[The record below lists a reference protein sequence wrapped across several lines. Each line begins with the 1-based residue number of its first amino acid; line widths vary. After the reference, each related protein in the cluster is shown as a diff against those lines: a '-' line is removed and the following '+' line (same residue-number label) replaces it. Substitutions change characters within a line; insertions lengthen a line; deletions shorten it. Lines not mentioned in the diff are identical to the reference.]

1 MLENGAH
8 IKDMEASA
16 IAWSCA
22 LHDVPHFGVKVVT
35 DIVDGDKATAEEF
48 MENLGKAADSLQ
60 GALPKV
66 LDYVCG
72 L

>member
-1 MLENGAH
+1 MRIVITLSVEYAYCL
-8 IKDMEASA
+8 
-16 IAWSCA
+16 SCNV
-22 LHDVPHFGVKVVT
+22 LSQ
-35 DIVDGDKATAEEF
+35 DGDKATAEEF
-48 MENLGKAADSLQ
+48 MENLQKAADSLQ